1 MRMLPVVFDAANNDL
16 HVAEADLIPVV
27 HLFQQLAL
35 QHRRDGFFGPGRSV
49 VDDRDT
55 RW

>member
-1 MRMLPVVFDAANNDL
+1 MRMLPVVFDAADNDL
-16 HVAEADLIPVV
+16 HVAEADLVPVV

-35 QHRRDGFFGPGRSV
+35 QHRRDGFFGSGSV
-49 VDDRDT
+49 VDRDT